1 MSLTDENKKWLKDLT
16 RTSVDD
22 ARVTIDC
29 REVNGRFMTVEECE
43 FCLSMITPASKTLW
57 KLFESKAR
65 KAFRGSLV
73 CRGEKACEQSA
84 REIGSGDYPLRKDF
98 LLGQSN
104 YTTLRK
110 ALYLATD
117 EAICE
122 RIRREIQTRFPW
134 GSWK

>member
-1 MSLTDENKKWLKDLT
+1 MSLTDADKKWLKDLT

-29 REVNGRFMTVEECE
+29 RERNGRLMTVEECE
-43 FCLSMITPASKTLW
+43 YCLSLMTPTSKTLW

-65 KAFRGSLV
+65 KAFRESV
-73 CRGEKACEQSA
+73 RGETFSDRHAQTFA
-84 REIGSGDYPLRKDF
+84 A
-98 LLGQSN
+98 LGGHIPRSLSQAKYS
-104 YTTLRK
+104 TLRR

-117 EAICE
+117 AVICE